1 VEKVR
6 MVNSGTEAAMA
17 AIRLARGITKR
28 DKIVKFEGCYH
39 GHSDGLLV
47 KAGSGAM
54 TFGVPD
60 SAGVPGDFA
69 ALTLTLPYNDVD
81 TLTRTLD
88 PLRDQIAC
96 VILEPVAGNMG
107 VIPPKEGFLEA
118 VREWTARASA
128 LLIFDEVITG
138 FRVARGG
145 AQERFGIQ
153 PDITCLGKILGGG
166 LPVGA
171 YAGPAQIMNQLAPL
185 GDVYQAG
192 TLSGNPLA
200 MAAGIAT
207 LKNLQDPEVYDR
219 LEQKGRKLEQAFRDA
234 AQEAGVLLQLHRVGS
249 MLGAF
254 FTENPVWDYTSAQ
267 QCDTTLYARFFR
279 EMLDRGI
286 YLAPSQFEA
295 VFISVAHGDEELE
308 TTSEALREAMKAI
321 AE

>member
-1 VEKVR
+1 